1 MFDSVVLGVDP
12 GLTRCGWGV
21 VGVKGPRLDHVAHGT
36 IRTAREAPTGDRLAA
51 VADAVA
57 AVVAAHRPAAC
68 ALEQVLFNGNA
79 RTAMATGQAA
89 GVVMLTCSRRHV
101 PLTSYSPSQVK
112 SAVAGFGAADKE
124 QMRTAVVRLL
134 GLTEAPQTDAAD
146 ALALALCHATT
157 GRHTHAVQAA
167 TPASTSAARTR
178 GRLEAAIAAA
188 TRRDQAGSDRR

>member
-1 MFDSVVLGVDP
+1 MFDSVVLGLDP

-21 VGVKGPRLDHVAHGT
+21 VGVAGPRLDHIGHGT
-36 IRTAREAPTGDRLAA
+36 IRTDREAPTGDRLAA

-89 GVVMLTCSRRHV
+89 GVVMLTCSREHV
-101 PLTSYSPSQVK
+101 PVTSYSPSQVK
-112 SAVAGFGAADKE
+112 SAVAGYGAADKE
-124 QMRTAVVRLL
+124 QMRTAVARIL
-134 GLTEAPQTDAAD
+134 GLAAAPQTDAAD

-157 GRHTHAVQAA
+157 GRHTHAVEAAAA
-167 TPASTSAARTR
+167 THTSAARTR

-188 TRRDQAGSDRR
+188 TQRHQSGGDRR

>member
-1 MFDSVVLGVDP
+1 MFDSVVLGLDP

-21 VGVKGPRLDHVAHGT
+21 IAVKGPGLAHLAHGT
-36 IRTAREAPTGDRLAA
+36 ITTSRVAPTGDRLVA

-57 AVVAAHRPAAC
+57 GVVAAHRPSAC

-89 GVVMLTCSRRHV
+89 GVVMLTCSRGGV
-101 PLTSYSPSQVK
+101 PVTSYSPSQVK
-112 SAVAGFGAADKE
+112 SAVAGYGAADKE
-124 QMRTAVVRLL
+124 QMRTAVTRIL
-134 GLTEAPQTDAAD
+134 GLGEVPQTDAAD

-157 GRHTHAVQAA
+157 GRHTRAVETATAA
-167 TPASTSAARTR
+167 TSAARTR

-188 TRRDQAGSDRR
+188 TRRDAS